1 MCEKS
6 EMKEGAGGICFYVS
20 KRKCEGKE
28 KGKLRD
34 AHSSWNM
41 FLGLEEYAF
50 MCHKNSVKEK
60 K

>member
-1 MCEKS
+1 
-6 EMKEGAGGICFYVS
+6 MKEGAGGICFYVS